1 MLIAK
6 IDGSS
11 VKIIDGNTRIVK
23 RIFNCSAYKG
33 PTTTD
38 IHGEQIA
45 IACGDGK
52 TRLFDLKNG
61 VLKRTF

>member
-11 VKIIDGNTRIVK
+11 VKIIDGNTGIVK

-33 PTTTD
+33 PKTTD

-45 IACGDGK
+45 IACSDGK